1 MASEESNGVTPTEQ
15 LLAEFCER
23 SFLKLWS
30 YPNPYKDDGHELCDL
45 LAVFENHVF
54 IFFDR
59 QNQYRDTDD
68 TDPMIA
74 WNRWR
79 RNVIDRQVKTAHGAE
94 RYIRGG
100 RPIFIDRKREKPFP
114 IQINLDDVVFHKVVV
129 AHGAKHACKAF
140 SQDNIYGSLAITYT
154 DDGEGPEYPFFVGID
169 RKNPVHVLDSHN
181 LSIIFRELDTVSDFT
196 AYLDAKLAAIH
207 DYEVLSYCGEEDL
220 LAHYLL
226 NFDESSQ
233 LHLIGDKDRT
243 LTGVYIGE
251 GEWFGFEQTE
261 VYRDTKAA
269 DQISYMWDE
278 LIQRTCQN
286 YLDGTLLGD
295 ADLLRQPSAIHE
307 MAKEPRFIRR
317 ILAQRIAAAI
327 RSFPEGGDHAI
338 ARQVTLIPSFD
349 KQKAYVFLQLRVTP
363 DMREREDYR
372 GKRSRILQIA
382 CGAAK
387 NKFPQYT
394 TIIGIAIDAPKFY
407 RDNSEDFLLMR
418 CADWPE
424 SRRAEYIADNRDWN
438 FFSSPTLKM
447 HREHATQFVSRE
459 REGKRFQKAMSK
471 IGRNDP
477 CPCGSGRKFKRCC
490 NP

>member
-94 RYIRGG
+94 RYIRSG
-100 RPIFIDRKREKPFP
+100 RPIFIDRKCEKPFP

-233 LHLIGDKDRT
+233 QHLIGDKDRT

-317 ILAQRIAAAI
+317 ILARQCPR
-327 RSFPEGGDHAI
+327 RS
-338 ARQVTLIPSFD
+338 
-349 KQKAYVFLQLRVTP
+349 
-363 DMREREDYR
+363 
-372 GKRSRILQIA
+372 
-382 CGAAK
+382 
-387 NKFPQYT
+387 
-394 TIIGIAIDAPKFY
+394 
-407 RDNSEDFLLMR
+407 
-418 CADWPE
+418 
-424 SRRAEYIADNRDWN
+424 
-438 FFSSPTLKM
+438 
-447 HREHATQFVSRE
+447 
-459 REGKRFQKAMSK
+459 
-471 IGRNDP
+471 
-477 CPCGSGRKFKRCC
+477 
-490 NP
+490 